1 MCTYDRIIITE
12 TTVED
17 YAGNAGVF
25 RFDTEYGLTR
35 DQAEKVSDHYPVFGE
50 FWVGRDTD

>member
-12 TTVED
+12 TTVEG

-25 RFDTEYGLTR
+25 RFDTVYGLTQ
-35 DQAEKVSDHYPVFGE
+35 DMAEKVSDHYPVYAE
-50 FWVGRDTD
+50 FWVSRDTD